1 MIRVEKIGNGW
12 DVQVRDDDLKKEF
25 ALVAAVV
32 MKKLSLDE
40 TLDLVRK
47 AAGHV
52 EDYVETNDRQSKI
65 FQRRFAHLM
74 ELNAYCLADMARAWD
89 IPPEDV
95 RDIRDGVIPSTE
107 TLRKLAQIFKVDVRF
122 FFGVENETD

>member
-1 MIRVEKIGNGW
+1 MIRVEKIGNTW

-32 MKKLSLDE
+32 MKKLTLEE

-52 EDYVETNDRQSKI
+52 EDYIETNDRQSKI

-74 ELNAYCLADMARAWD
+74 ELNSFCLDDMARAWR
-89 IPPEDV
+89 IPDEDV
-95 RDIRDGVIPSTE
+95 VDIRQGAIPSTE
-107 TLRKLAQIFKVDVRF
+107 TLRKLAQIFHVDVRY